1 MNVPLP
7 AGSVE
12 ALSQGACDFYDFLRT
27 TVIIP
32 DKSYSE
38 SFIEDLCDCSPCSR
52 QLKSLSLVDIHGMIA
67 RWTST
72 KYHTA
77 PIQEVV
83 RDIQLKCLKKEIG
96 IYTYNSNL
104 NPKKKRAAND
114 IYILLVS
121 KERAC
126 FSDINRRIT
135 YQFIYETKV
144 VL

>member
-1 MNVPLP
+1 MNVPLSEE
-7 AGSVE
+7 SVE
-12 ALSQGACDFYDFLRT
+12 AITRGECDFYDFLRT
-27 TVIIP
+27 TAIIP
-32 DKSYSE
+32 DKIYSE
-38 SFIEDLCDCSPCSR
+38 SFIEVLCNCSPCSR
-52 QLKSLSLVDIHGMIA
+52 QLQSLSLVDIHGMIA

-104 NPKKKRAAND
+104 NPNKKRAAND

-121 KERAC
+121 KERVC

-135 YQFIYETKV
+135 YQFIYETKG